1 MSTGDAATP
10 PTDPPVTEAPTSTPD
25 PSTPPTDPPMS
36 GIGVYPGSFDPPTV
50 AHLAIAEAARDQ
62 AGLDR
67 VVLAVSRAALGK
79 EERRHPRLDD
89 RLAVLEAIAARL
101 GWLGVVLTDDQLI
114 ADVSA
119 GYDAVIIGADKWAQI
134 MDPVWYQSAEARDAA
149 VARLPRILVA
159 PRPPFPS
166 VGVEVLDVAAAHSE
180 VSSTAVRSG
189 RREWMAPEAA
199 AFDDES
205 GAWSDPARYARWL
218 TAKT

>member
-1 MSTGDAATP
+1 MG
-10 PTDPPVTEAPTSTPD
+10 
-25 PSTPPTDPPMS
+25 
-36 GIGVYPGSFDPPTV
+36 GIGVYPGSFDPPTI

-79 EERRHPRLDD
+79 QDRRDPRLVD

-101 GWLGVVLTDDQLI
+101 GWLGVVVTDDQLI

-119 GYDAVIIGADKWAQI
+119 GYDAVIVGADKWAQI
-134 MDPVWYQSAEARDAA
+134 MDPVWYPSAQARDAA
-149 VARLPRILVA
+149 VARLPRLLVA

-166 VGVEVLDVAAAHSE
+166 EGLDILQVPTAHSE
-180 VSSTAVRSG
+180 ISSTAVRAG

-199 AFDDES
+199 AFDAET

-218 TAKT
+218 SAKT